1 MKYDLYRLAL
11 VAKYGGVYMDASY
24 ILLQDLDWLVK
35 IAQQPS
41 SLIFNRYGTHPK
53 VFLFFHPHY
62 GSPFD
67 FHYDDKINSKVAWHL
82 GYENNFIAAEAGNE
96 FVQAWLDDL
105 LEMIVTPMEEVPK
118 KF

>member
-1 MKYDLYRLAL
+1 M
-11 VAKYGGVYMDASY
+11 
-24 ILLQDLDWLVK
+24 
-35 IAQQPS
+35 
-41 SLIFNRYGTHPK
+41 
-53 VFLFFHPHY
+53 
-62 GSPFD
+62 
-67 FHYDDKINSKVAWHL
+67 AWHL